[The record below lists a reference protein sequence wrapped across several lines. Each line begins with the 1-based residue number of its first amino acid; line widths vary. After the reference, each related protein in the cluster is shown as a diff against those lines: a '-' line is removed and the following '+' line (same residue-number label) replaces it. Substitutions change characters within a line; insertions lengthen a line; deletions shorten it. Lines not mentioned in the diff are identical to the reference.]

1 MDQEKI
7 FMIGSPILFLKNRTT
22 CILCLGAERDAL
34 FHPKKEGNHTYQ
46 NDSSSRKE
54 TRSNICGLA
63 AK

>member
-34 FHPKKEGNHTYQ
+34 FHPKK
-46 NDSSSRKE
+46 KE
-54 TRSNICGLA
+54 ITLTRTIVAVEKKQEAISVD
-63 AK
+63 